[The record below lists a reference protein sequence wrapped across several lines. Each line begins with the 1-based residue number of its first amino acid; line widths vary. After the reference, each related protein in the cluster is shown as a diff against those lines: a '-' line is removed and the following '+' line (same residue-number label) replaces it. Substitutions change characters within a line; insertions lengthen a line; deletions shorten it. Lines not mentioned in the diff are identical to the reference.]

1 MTSQSSTIN
10 ERSVKRAGFAPLFGF
25 SMKQFWTTMLLFGI
39 ILFFVLPV
47 PVLMVISQRDLTDL
61 SMLTR
66 TRHMF
71 ANTWAVDLRYALTP
85 ILAVLGLVVS
95 CSRFKYLKNKVS
107 IDFYHSL
114 PVKRSRL
121 FATQLSVSALAVII
135 PFLINILLTVI
146 FLTANGLMSSTL
158 TVNLLITTGEAFVY
172 TVLVYA
178 ISTLIGMI
186 SGLTSVQLTLTAVA
200 LAILPAAWLLI
211 LGFAQ
216 IFNENMWFDYYAVPE
231 NFKYLSPVLRF
242 ILDSEPLF
250 AAEAAV
256 MLVLSAVFLVIA
268 YVIYT
273 KRKSERAGTPVV
285 FTPLGEVIKY
295 LLMFIGTLLGGI
307 LFFYIMDEDF
317 IWTIF
322 GMVCGMVL
330 VFMLTNTI
338 LHKTAKAM
346 FKGWKGLCV
355 FASLTAVCM
364 TVLMTNMFGI
374 NSYVP
379 TPENTSRVKISF
391 DYDSSSYEFSDPDC
405 IEAVHK
411 LYTEGEWFYTEK
423 YSSNWYRYET
433 AGVYVVFYPKAGFP
447 IAKNV
452 HIYNKSDFI
461 EEFRT
466 LLDSEEF
473 KAQYVSTV
481 YDIPGEGYV
490 NMSFPSYRLNPED
503 GTLWRYNIDS
513 GWYFDSLDLNY
524 SRAREMNVTGV
535 LEASKS
541 ANFDFF
547 QQQNYGKLNI
557 NVYGSKYRSYTYPLY
572 SSMTELTEYYV
583 KNGLLAATPEEMID
597 LMSEL
602 IDGITLYHSPEG
614 AVEAEKHTF
623 TDKEEIKALLQA
635 STNIFGGA
643 NMDRFTFADTR
654 FEGFYNVDVIYGDY
668 SIYNRDDGYVVWN
681 GEEEVYAEDYSE
693 AVEIYDTQV
702 DGKAIEKNEREF
714 ELSFLL
720 GQVPDFVFDAFGIEK

>member
-1 MTSQSSTIN
+1 MTSQSSTIK

-47 PVLMVISQRDLTDL
+47 PVLMVISQRDLTDV
-61 SMLTR
+61 SMFTR

-85 ILAVLGLVVS
+85 ILAMLGLVVS

-121 FATQLSVSALAVII
+121 FATQLSVSVLAVVI

-158 TVNLLITTGEAFVY
+158 IVNLLITTGEAFVY

-211 LGFAQ
+211 LGFVQ

-250 AAEAAV
+250 AVEAAV

-317 IWTIF
+317 MWTIF

-338 LHKTAKAM
+338 LQKTAKAM

-355 FASLTAVCM
+355 FAALTAVCM

-391 DYDSSSYEFSDPDC
+391 DYGSSSYEFTDPDC

-433 AGVYVVFYPKAGFP
+433 AGISVVFYPKAGFP

-473 KAQYVSTV
+473 KAQYVSAV
-481 YDIPGEGYV
+481 YDIPAEGYV

-503 GTLWRYNIDS
+503 GNLWRYNIDS
-513 GWYFDSLDLNY
+513 GWHFDRLDLNY

-535 LEASKS
+535 LEASK
-541 ANFDFF
+541 AADFDFF

-557 NVYGSKYRSYTYPLY
+557 TGYGSKYQSYRYPLY
-572 SSMTELTEYYV
+572 PSMTELTEYYV
-583 KNGLLAATPEEMID
+583 KNGLLAATPEETVDYLCEM
-597 LMSEL
+597 
-602 IDGITLYHSPEG
+602 IDGITIYYTPEN
-614 AVEAEKHTF
+614 ASEARKLTF
-623 TDKEEIKALLQA
+623 TDKEEIKALLRA

-643 NMDRFTFADTR
+643 NMDTFTFAETD
-654 FEGFYNVDVIYGDY
+654 FEGFYTADVIYGDY
-668 SIYNRDDGYVVWN
+668 SIYTRDEGYVVWN
-681 GEEEVYAEDYSE
+681 GEEEVYTEDYYE

-702 DGKAIEKNEREF
+702 DGKSVEENEREF

-720 GQVPDFVFDAFGIEK
+720 GQVPEFVYDAFGIEK